1 MQRLSGPKITVQEI
15 SNQTFIPGMPLI
27 EGALGVSAVKHKR
40 VNSL

>member
-15 SNQTFIPGMPLI
+15 SNQTFIPGMLSI
-27 EGALGVSAVKHKR
+27 KGALDVSAVKHKR